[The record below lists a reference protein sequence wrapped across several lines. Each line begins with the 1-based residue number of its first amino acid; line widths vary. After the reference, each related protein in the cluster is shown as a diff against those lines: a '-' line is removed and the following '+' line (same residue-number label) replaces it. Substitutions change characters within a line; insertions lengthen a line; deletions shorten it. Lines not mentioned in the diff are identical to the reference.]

1 MRKNEDA
8 ENDERQTRYIR
19 VAPRNELSDAPENP
33 ICALFRIGHDYVP
46 PSHIRELQVPEGEPD
61 QTEMGAGLRHPEPK
75 YEDEPDQEFV
85 VSAWVLVRANCV
97 KRVAESEETEQRNV
111 QAGYVEVAEG
121 NAIEDLERYTV
132 CC

>member
-1 MRKNEDA
+1 M
-8 ENDERQTRYIR
+8 
-19 VAPRNELSDAPENP
+19 
-33 ICALFRIGHDYVP
+33 
-46 PSHIRELQVPEGEPD
+46 PD
-61 QTEMGAGLRHPEPK
+61 HTEMGAGMRYEVPK

>member
-1 MRKNEDA
+1 
-8 ENDERQTRYIR
+8 
-19 VAPRNELSDAPENP
+19 
-33 ICALFRIGHDYVP
+33 
-46 PSHIRELQVPEGEPD
+46 
-61 QTEMGAGLRHPEPK
+61 MGAGLRYEVPK

-85 VSAWVLVRANCV
+85 VSAWVLVCEHRVQC
-97 KRVAESEETEQRNV
+97 VAEGEGTEQQDV